1 MTDLERITQ
10 SVEKRAEKICQVND
24 QVWEYAELAFHEFRS
39 ADTICQVL
47 EEEGFTVERGL
58 AGIPT
63 CFTGTYVHGSGKPV
77 MGILGE
83 FDALSSLSQQAATT
97 TPQPVVPGG
106 AGHGCGHCS
115 LGAGSLAAVLAIKD
129 YLEQT
134 GEDGTIIYFGC
145 PAEEGAGSK
154 QFMARAGLFDHVDFI
169 YTWHPS
175 NQNAVEW
182 VQSNAIIGANFHF
195 KGRTSH
201 AGAAPH
207 MGRSAL
213 DAVELMS
220 VGCNYL
226 REHVIPEVRIHYA
239 YIDAG
244 GTSPN
249 VVQDNATVR
258 YEIRAPFSS
267 QQEKLTPEEISAEAL
282 LARLSG
288 LKMSLSKALMESVS
302 GMAGLCSK
310 EVCAQIGVEPSSQL
324 DELFERVKDV
334 ARGAALMTGTKMDCE
349 LAMAFTEYVPN
360 RALAQV
366 ADECLHEVGAPKW
379 DEADYL
385 EEVLWH
391 PLSTQ
396 VEPFDSSRL
405 LLESGSTDVGD
416 VGFATP
422 TMNLNVACACICNV
436 GHTWQMTAQACS
448 SIAHKGLLTA
458 GKVLAL
464 AAIRTKHRPEVIA
477 AAKAEVLE
485 RNGGKYHC
493 PLPDSVQPPLDTY

>member
-24 QVWEYAELAFHEFRS
+24 RVWEYAELAFHEFRS

-47 EEEGFTVERGL
+47 EEEGFTIERGL

-267 QQEKLTPEEISAEAL
+267 Q
-282 LARLSG
+282 
-288 LKMSLSKALMESVS
+288 
-302 GMAGLCSK
+302 
-310 EVCAQIGVEPSSQL
+310 L

-379 DEADYL
+379 DEADYQLAREFINSYDEETTAVIHQKIRKKYGADHL
-385 EEVLWH
+385 EEVLQH

>member
-97 TPQPVVPGG
+97 TPQPVVP
-106 AGHGCGHCS
+106 A
-115 LGAGSLAAVLAIKD
+115 APDMAADTVRWVLARWLPCLPSRIIWSRPERTEPSSISAVLPK
-129 YLEQT
+129 
-134 GEDGTIIYFGC
+134 
-145 PAEEGAGSK
+145 EGAGSK

-267 QQEKLTPEEISAEAL
+267 Q
-282 LARLSG
+282 
-288 LKMSLSKALMESVS
+288 
-302 GMAGLCSK
+302 
-310 EVCAQIGVEPSSQL
+310 L

-379 DEADYL
+379 DEADYQLAREFINSYDEETTAVIHQKIRKKYGADHL
-385 EEVLWH
+385 EEVLQH

-416 VGFATP
+416 VGFAAP
-422 TMNLNVACACICNV
+422 TMNLNVSCACICNV